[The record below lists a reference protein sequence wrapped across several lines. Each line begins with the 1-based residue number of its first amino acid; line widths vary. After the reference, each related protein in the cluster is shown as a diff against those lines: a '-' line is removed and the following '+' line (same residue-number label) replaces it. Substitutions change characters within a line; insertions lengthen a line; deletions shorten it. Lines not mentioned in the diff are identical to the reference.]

1 MSKENTPTPHNA
13 AKYGEIAETVI
24 MAGDPVRVKYIAE
37 NFLENPVLYNS
48 IRGILGYTGTY
59 KGKRI
64 SVQAHGMGIPSI
76 GIYTYEL
83 FNFYDV
89 QKIIRIGTCGSYKK
103 EVQLGSI
110 VIAEGACTDSSY
122 TAGVPLPGP
131 YSAIADFDLLRK
143 AVAHAEQNKLAFEVG
158 NVLTSDCFYNEGG
171 KENQWARLGVLAVE
185 MEAYGLYIN
194 AAISGKKGLTIL
206 SVSDNVITGEKLSPE
221 ERALGLNNMIKMAL
235 EIA

>member
-1 MSKENTPTPHNA
+1 MENTPTPHNA
-13 AKYGEIAETVI
+13 AKYGEIAKTVV

-59 KGKRI
+59 KGKRV

-89 QKIIRIGTCGSYKK
+89 DKIIRIGTCGSFKK
-103 EVQLGSI
+103 DVKLGSI
-110 VIAEGACTDSSY
+110 VIAAGASTDSAY
-122 TAGVPLPGP
+122 TAGRDLPGF
-131 YSAIADFDLLRK
+131 YSAIADFDLLRS
-143 AVAHAEQNKLAFEVG
+143 AVDYARSENIDFEVG
-158 NVLTSDCFYNEGG
+158 NILTSDSFYNEGG
-171 KENQWARLGVLAVE
+171 KEPEWARLGVLGVE
-185 MEAYGLYIN
+185 MEAYGLYFN
-194 AAISGKKGLTIL
+194 AAISGKKALTIL
-206 SVSDNVITGEKLSPE
+206 SVSDNVMTHEQLPPE
-221 ERALGLNNMIKMAL
+221 QRALGLNNMIRIAL